1 MVKKNQ
7 KEFLYV
13 PLGGVGEI
21 GMNMYLY
28 GFGDKHD
35 RKWIMVDC
43 GIAFADDTQPGIE
56 SIMPDTSFIENELDN
71 LLGIF
76 ITHAHEDHQG
86 GLDKIWPLL
95 DAPIYGTPFSTN
107 LISRKL
113 AETNFADDVEIINV
127 TQGDSVE
134 VGPFTVEFIPVSHS
148 IPEANALA
156 ISTEL
161 GTVVHTGDWKLD
173 DNPVIGQ
180 KTDSKRL
187 QQLGDAGVLALVGDS
202 TNTFTSGKSPTE
214 FEIGQGLEDAIKN
227 ASGCVAVTSFA
238 SNAARVYSI
247 IKAAEAAQKDVVI
260 AGRSLWRIIDIAREE
275 GYFSD
280 LPHLYDQNEFSNMSH
295 DNTVVVVTGTQG
307 ESRAALARI
316 AKGEHPA
323 IKLRANDT
331 VIFSSKTIPGN
342 EKSVGYVV
350 NALADADINIINS
363 KSHKVHVTGHPLRE
377 EMMQMY
383 EWVKPQVAIPVHGEV
398 AHIREHIKLAES
410 LGIKNTI
417 KALNGT
423 LVRLASSDSSQK
435 TKIIGEVE
443 HGRIYEDGK
452 LLTPAWDG
460 PVKERRK
467 LSFVGVVSLSI
478 IFDQKG
484 KLRAEP
490 DLFMMGLPEF
500 DDEGVAMY
508 DIVADKIDEIV
519 QAMPKGVRKKSKAAT
534 EAFRIGVRRQ
544 IERIWGKKTIV
555 NVMLSYID

>member
-1 MVKKNQ
+1 MVSKNQ
-7 KEFLYV
+7 QEFLYV

-28 GFGDKHD
+28 GYGDKHN
-35 RKWIMVDC
+35 RKWIMVDA
-43 GIAFADDTQPGIE
+43 GIAFADDSQPGIE
-56 SIMPDTSFIENELDN
+56 SIIADTAFIENEIDN

-86 GLDKIWPLL
+86 ALDKIWPIL
-95 DAPIYGTPFSTN
+95 DVPIYGTPFSTN
-107 LISRKL
+107 LIARKL
-113 AETNFADDVEIINV
+113 AETDFADDVEIINV
-127 TQGDSVE
+127 QQGESIE
-134 VGPFTVEFIPVSHS
+134 VGPFTVEFIPVTHS

-173 DNPVIGQ
+173 SNPVIGQ
-180 KTDSKRL
+180 TTDIKRL
-187 QQLGDAGVLALVGDS
+187 KQLGDNGVLALIGDS
-202 TNTFTSGKSPTE
+202 TNVFRSGQSPTE
-214 FEIGQGLEDAIKN
+214 HEVGKNLADAIKN
-227 ASGCVAVTSFA
+227 ASGCIAITSFA

-247 IKAAEAAQKDVVI
+247 IKAAEAADKNVVI

-275 GYFSD
+275 GYFKD
-280 LPHLYDQNEFSNMSH
+280 LPHLYDQNDFSTLPHN
-295 DNTVVVVTGTQG
+295 NTVVVVTGTQG

-323 IKLRANDT
+323 VKLRANDT
-331 VIFSSKTIPGN
+331 VIFSSTTIPGN

-363 KSHKVHVTGHPLRE
+363 KTHKVHVTGHPLRE
-377 EMMQMY
+377 EMIQMY
-383 EWVKPQVAIPVHGEV
+383 QWLKPETSIPVHGEV
-398 AHIREHIKLAES
+398 MHVREHIQLAKS

-423 LVRLASSDSSQK
+423 MVRLAPGK

-443 HGRIYEDGK
+443 HGRIYEDGN

-467 LSFVGVVSLSI
+467 LSFVGIVAISI
-478 IFDQKG
+478 VFDRKG

-490 DLFMMGLPEF
+490 EIFSMGLPEYDDDGLSMF
-500 DDEGVAMY
+500 D
-508 DIVADKIDEIV
+508 IIADKVDEVI
-519 QAMPKGVRKKSKAAT
+519 QAMPNGVRKKENPAR

-544 IERIWGKKTIV
+544 VERIWGKKTIV
-555 NVMLSYID
+555 QIMLSYVD